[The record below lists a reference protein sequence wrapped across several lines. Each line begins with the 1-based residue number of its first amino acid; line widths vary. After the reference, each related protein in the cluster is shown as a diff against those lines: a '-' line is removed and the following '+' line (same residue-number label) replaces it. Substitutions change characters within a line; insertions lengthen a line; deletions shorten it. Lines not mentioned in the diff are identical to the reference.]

1 MPRPR
6 PLILALAL
14 ALAAAPALVLADTTP
29 ATAQAQPNAATTAL
43 HALFDADWERQL
55 EENPTFA
62 TFLGDPRYNDRWPEL
77 TPASLE
83 KQKQE
88 VRDSRATL
96 LKIDRHA
103 LSPAD
108 QLNYDIYLRL
118 LDDNI
123 ASQRFPTERIPVSQ
137 DGGPHMIA
145 VGLME
150 VMRFSTEKD
159 YRDWIA
165 RLRTFPTLMQQQV
178 AVMQQGI
185 DTGWTAPRAIMT
197 RLPAQIA
204 GQVEAAAI
212 FDDARKATFYRP
224 FVQMP
229 DSIPAAT
236 QAELRAQ
243 AQAAITD
250 GVVPALKSFQ
260 AFFNDKYL
268 PASRASVAAGDLPDG
283 KAYYDYLAAS
293 YTTTDMSADAIHAL
307 GLKEVAR
314 IRAKMEGIREEVGF
328 KGDLPTFFTY
338 LRTDPKFHHDDAQ
351 TLLAAYRALAKRID
365 PELTRVFSVF
375 PRTPYGVIPIPDA
388 TAPDTTTAYYNGP
401 TPDGKRAGYYY
412 VNLYKPETRLTWE
425 MVPLTLH
432 ESVPGHHFQISLA
445 QEQGEQP
452 MFRRMS
458 SFTAFV
464 EGWGLYA
471 EQLGYDMGLY
481 DDPYD
486 RMGQLS
492 YEMWRA
498 VRLVVD
504 TGMHA
509 KGWSRQQ
516 AIDYFKANAPKSEL
530 DITNE
535 IDRYI
540 ADPGQALAYKIGQLK
555 FSELRARAQARLGD
569 RFDLRAFHDR
579 LLADGAVPLSVIDAR
594 MDAWIA
600 EQAAK
605 K

>member
-14 ALAAAPALVLADTTP
+14 ALAPVAFAPAAFAAEVVEAK
-29 ATAQAQPNAATTAL
+29 ANAATQAL
-43 HALFDADWERQL
+43 HELFTADFERQL
-55 EENPTFA
+55 RDNPLFA
-62 TFLGDPRYNDRWPEL
+62 TYLGDPRYNDKWGDASPE
-77 TPASLE
+77 AIAAQNQAV
-83 KQKQE
+83 K
-88 VRDSRATL
+88 DSRAKL
-96 LKIDRHA
+96 AKIDRNA
-103 LSPAD
+103 LSAAD
-108 QLNYDIYLRL
+108 QLNYDIYARL

-123 ASQRFPTERIPVSQ
+123 AAQRFPLERIPVQ
-137 DGGPHMIA
+137 HDGGPHMIA
-145 VGLME
+145 VSMLQ
-150 VMRFSTEKD
+150 VMRFATEKD

-165 RLRTFPTLMQQQV
+165 RLRAFPTFLQQNTALMQQGV
-178 AVMQQGI
+178 
-185 DTGWTAPRAIMT
+185 DSGWTAPKAIMT

-204 GQVEAAAI
+204 AQVTE
-212 FDDARKATFYRP
+212 DAEKSAFYRP
-224 FVQMP
+224 FLEMP
-229 DSIPAAT
+229 ESIPAAT
-236 QAELRAQ
+236 QAKLRSE
-243 AQAAITD
+243 AQAAIRD
-250 GVVPALKSFQ
+250 GVTPALKAFQ
-260 AFFNDKYL
+260 TFFNDTYL
-268 PASRASVAAGDLPDG
+268 PAARASVAAGDLPDG

-293 YTTTDMSADAIHAL
+293 YTTTSMSSDEIHAL
-307 GLKEVAR
+307 GLREVAR
-314 IRAKMEGIREEVGF
+314 IRAKMEGIRDEVGF
-328 KGDLPTFFTY
+328 KGELPAFFAH
-338 LRTDPKFHHDDAQ
+338 LRNDAKFHPKDAES
-351 TLLAAYRALAKRID
+351 LLAAYRALSKRVD
-365 PELTRVFSVF
+365 PELTKVFSVF
-375 PRTPYGVIPIPDA
+375 PRAPYGVIPIPDE

-425 MVPLTLH
+425 MLPLTLH
-432 ESVPGHHFQISLA
+432 EAVPGHHFQISLA

-452 MFRRMS
+452 MFRRLS
-458 SFTAFV
+458 PFTAYV

-504 TGMHA
+504 TGLHA

-516 AIDYFKANAPKSEL
+516 AIDYFLANAPKSEL

-555 FSELRARAQARLGD
+555 MSELRARAQAKLGD
-569 RFDLRAFHDR
+569 RFDVRAFHDA
-579 LLADGAVPLSVIDAR
+579 LLADGAVPLSVLEAR

-600 EQAAK
+600 QQAAK
-605 K
+605 